1 MTLVDWGIMSD
12 EKLPLPTGY
21 QLSALD
27 PTYRETPWVPLDRL
41 RAEDPVHHDQ
51 QLGRYFLTRG
61 KEVSDLIKNR
71 ELNADPR
78 KANEGS
84 FSKTLYGNNSKEL
97 SILMLDDP
105 EHKRQ
110 RTLVLQAFNK
120 RSVDALLP
128 RIEAIAR
135 SLADDIEAAD
145 GPFDFVQL
153 FGSPL
158 PTTVMAELLGINPA
172 DRQDFRRWSLG
183 CMQALNP
190 FRTTEQTAL
199 YEESTT
205 VLADYLAREVD
216 KRRTAPTDDLIT
228 RLALAEEEGDTLT
241 TQDIVLLIRLL
252 LIAGNSTTT
261 DMLGAGVV
269 QLLKNPDQL
278 AKFRARPDLHDNAM
292 DEILRVEPPVTQVL
306 RSAHED
312 MNVHDKAIKKG
323 DTIHM
328 SLFGAHFD
336 PEMNP
341 DPHKFDIERS
351 RIQHF
356 AFGGGAH
363 YCLGAGLGKAQ
374 AKIALPM
381 LFARFPDLS
390 FSPGIEVK
398 HKIAPAFNGYGEI
411 WLTK

>member
-1 MTLVDWGIMSD
+1 MSD
-12 EKLPLPTGY
+12 EELPLPTGY

-41 RAEDPVHHDQ
+41 RSADPVHHDQ
-51 QLGRYFLTRG
+51 QLNRYFLTRG
-61 KEVSDLIKNR
+61 AEVSELIKNR
-71 ELNADPR
+71 DLNADPR
-78 KANEGS
+78 KANPGS
-84 FSKTLYGNNSKEL
+84 FSQTLYGNNSKEL

-128 RIEAIAR
+128 RIEEIAR
-135 SLADDIEAAD
+135 ALLDDIEAAE
-145 GPFDFVQL
+145 GEFDFVQL

-158 PTTVMAELLGINPA
+158 PTTVMAELIGVDPA
-172 DRQDFRRWSLG
+172 DRKDFRRWSLG

-190 FRTTEQTAL
+190 FRTPEQTAL

-205 VLADYLAREVD
+205 VLADYLAREAD
-216 KRRTAPTDDLIT
+216 KRRTVPRDDLMT
-228 RLALAEEEGDTLT
+228 RMVQAEEAGDSLT
-241 TQDIVLLIRLL
+241 TEDIVLLIRLL

-261 DMLGAGVV
+261 DMIGSGVV
-269 QLLKNPDQL
+269 QLLKNPEQL
-278 AKFRARPDLHDNAM
+278 AKFKTRPDLHDNAM
-292 DEILRVEPPVTQVL
+292 DEILRVEPPVAQVL
-306 RSAHED
+306 RSAHQD
-312 MNVHDKAIKKG
+312 MQVADKAVKQG

-328 SLFGAHFD
+328 SLFGVHFD
-336 PEMNP
+336 PALNP
-341 DPHKFDIERS
+341 DPQAFDIERKNV
-351 RIQHF
+351 QHF

-381 LFARFPDLS
+381 LFGRFPNLA
-390 FSPGIEVK
+390 FAPGREVK
-398 HKIAPAFNGYGEI
+398 HKVAPAFNGYGEI
-411 WLTK
+411 WLVK

>member
-1 MTLVDWGIMSD
+1 MSD
-12 EKLPLPTGY
+12 ETLPLPTGY

-27 PTYRETPWVPLDRL
+27 PTYRETPCVPLDRL
-41 RAEDPVHHDQ
+41 RAHDPVHHDQ

-61 KEVSDLIKNR
+61 REVSELIKNR

-78 KANEGS
+78 KANDGS

-128 RIEAIAR
+128 RIEAIAQ
-135 SLADDIEAAD
+135 SLTDDIEAAD

-216 KRRTAPTDDLIT
+216 KRRTAPSDDLIT
-228 RLALAEEEGDTLT
+228 RLALAEQEGDTLT

-278 AKFRARPDLHDNAM
+278 AKFRARRDLHDNAM

-312 MNVHDKAIKKG
+312 MHVHDKAIKKG

-341 DPHKFDIERS
+341 DPHKFDIERP

-390 FSPGIEVK
+390 FAPGIDVK

>member
-1 MTLVDWGIMSD
+1 MSEED
-12 EKLPLPTGY
+12 QPLPTGY

-27 PTYRETPWVPLDRL
+27 PVYRETPWVPLDRL
-41 RAEDPVHHDQ
+41 RAADPVHHDQ

-61 KEVSDLIKNR
+61 REVSELIKNR
-71 ELNADPR
+71 DLSADPR

-84 FSKTLYGNNSKEL
+84 FSKTLYGENSKEL

-105 EHKRQ
+105 EHRRQ
-110 RTLVLQAFNK
+110 RTLVQKAFNK
-120 RSVDALLP
+120 RSVELLLP
-128 RIEAIAR
+128 RIEAIAA
-135 SLADDIEAAD
+135 SLANGVEAEA
-145 GPFDFVQL
+145 GEFDFVAL

-158 PTTVMAELLGINPA
+158 PTMVMAELLGIDPA
-172 DRQDFRRWSLG
+172 DRKDFRRWSLG

-190 FRTTEQTAL
+190 FRTPEQTAF

-205 VLADYLAREVD
+205 ALADYMTREVEM
-216 KRRTAPTDDLIT
+216 RRTRPSEDLIT
-228 RLALAEEEGDTLT
+228 RLAQVEEDGDTLT
-241 TQDIVLLIRLL
+241 TRDIVLLIRLL

-269 QLLKNPDQL
+269 QLLKHPDQL
-278 AKFRARPDLHDNAM
+278 AKFRARPDLVDNAM
-292 DEILRVEPPVTQVL
+292 DEILRVEPPVSQVL
-306 RSAHED
+306 RSAHQD
-312 MNVHDKAIKKG
+312 MQVADKIIRKG

-328 SLFGAHFD
+328 SLFGVHYD

-341 DPHKFDIERS
+341 DPQSFDIERKNV
-351 RIQHF
+351 QHF

-381 LFARFPDLS
+381 LFARFPNLG
-390 FSPGIEVK
+390 FAPGREVK
-398 HKIAPAFNGYGEI
+398 HKVAPAFNGYGEV
-411 WLTK
+411 WLVK

>member
-1 MTLVDWGIMSD
+1 MSA
-12 EKLPLPTGY
+12 ETLPLPTGY

-27 PTYRETPWVPLDRL
+27 PIYRETPWVPLDRL
-41 RAEDPVHHDQ
+41 RADDPVHHDQ

-61 KEVSDLIKNR
+61 KEISDLIKNR

-110 RTLVLQAFNK
+110 RSLVLQAFNK

-128 RIEAIAR
+128 RIAQIAQ
-135 SLADDIEAAD
+135 SLADDIDVTD

-153 FGSPL
+153 FASPL
-158 PTTVMAELLGINPA
+158 PTMVMAELLGISPA

-216 KRRTAPTDDLIT
+216 KRRSAPTDDLIT
-228 RLALAEEEGDTLT
+228 RLALAEEAGDTLT

-278 AKFRARPDLHDNAM
+278 AKFRAHPDLHDNAM

-312 MNVHDKAIKKG
+312 MQVNDKAIKKG
-323 DTIHM
+323 DTIHL

-381 LFARFPDLS
+381 LFARFPELS
-390 FSPGIEVK
+390 FAPGIQVK

>member
-1 MTLVDWGIMSD
+1 MSD
-12 EKLPLPTGY
+12 EALPLPTGY

-128 RIEAIAR
+128 RIEAIAQ
-135 SLADDIEAAD
+135 SLADDIDAAD

-172 DRQDFRRWSLG
+172 DRHDFRRWSLG

-216 KRRTAPTDDLIT
+216 KRRAVPSDDLIT

-278 AKFRARPDLHDNAM
+278 AKFRSRPDLHDNAM

-312 MNVHDKAIKKG
+312 MQVNDKAIKKG

-341 DPHKFDIERS
+341 DPHKFDIERP

-381 LFARFPDLS
+381 LFARFPGLS
-390 FSPGIEVK
+390 FAPGIEVK

-411 WLTK
+411 WLSK

>member
-1 MTLVDWGIMSD
+1 MSD
-12 EKLPLPTGY
+12 DEMPLPTGY

-41 RAEDPVHHDQ
+41 REGDPVHHDQ

-78 KANEGS
+78 KANDGS

-128 RIEAIAR
+128 RIEEIALG
-135 SLADDIEAAD
+135 LADDIAAAE
-145 GPFDFVQL
+145 GEFDFVQL

-158 PTTVMAELLGINPA
+158 PTTVMAELLGIDSA
-172 DRQDFRRWSLG
+172 DRKDFRRWSLG

-190 FRTTEQTAL
+190 FRTPEQTTL

-205 VLADYLAREVD
+205 ELAEYLTREVNI
-216 KRRTAPTDDLIT
+216 RRTKPSDDLIT
-228 RLALAEEEGDTLT
+228 RLALAEEAGDTLT

-278 AKFRARPDLHDNAM
+278 AKFRSRPDLHDNAM

-306 RSAHED
+306 RSAHKD
-312 MNVHDKAIKKG
+312 MQVADKSVKQG

-328 SLFGAHFD
+328 SLFGVHFD
-336 PEMNP
+336 PGMNP
-341 DPHKFDIERS
+341 DPLKFDIERS
-351 RIQHF
+351 EIKHF

-381 LFARFPDLS
+381 LFERFPNLA
-390 FSPGIEVK
+390 FAPEREVK
-398 HKIAPAFNGYGEI
+398 HKIAPAFNGYSEI
-411 WLTK
+411 WLVK

>member
-1 MTLVDWGIMSD
+1 MSD
-12 EKLPLPTGY
+12 DEAPLPTGY

-27 PTYRETPWVPLDRL
+27 PVYRETPWVPLDRL
-41 RAEDPVHHDQ
+41 RAADPVHHDQ
-51 QLGRYFLTRG
+51 ALGRYFLTRG
-61 KEVSDLIKNR
+61 KEVSELIKNR
-71 ELNADPR
+71 DLNADPR
-78 KANEGS
+78 KANDGS

-120 RSVDALLP
+120 RAVDALSP
-128 RIEAIAR
+128 RIEEIAR
-135 SLADDIEAAD
+135 RLADDIEAAE
-145 GPFDFVQL
+145 GEFDFVQL

-158 PTTVMAELLGINPA
+158 PTTVMAELLGIDAA
-172 DRQDFRRWSLG
+172 DRADFRRWSLG

-190 FRTTEQTAL
+190 FRTPEQTAL

-205 VLADYLAREVD
+205 VLADYLAREAED
-216 KRRTAPTDDLIT
+216 RRSNPRDDFMT
-228 RLALAEEEGDTLT
+228 RMVQAEEAGDMLT
-241 TQDIVLLIRLL
+241 NEDIVLLIRLL

-261 DMLGAGVV
+261 DMIGSGMV

-278 AKFRARPDLHDNAM
+278 AKFKARPDLHDNAM
-292 DEILRVEPPVTQVL
+292 DEILRLEPPVSQVL
-306 RSAHED
+306 RSAHTD
-312 MNVHDKAIKKG
+312 MQVNDKAVKQG

-328 SLFGAHFD
+328 SLFGVHLD

-341 DPHKFDIERS
+341 NPQKFDIEREN
-351 RIQHF
+351 IQHF

-381 LFARFPDLS
+381 LFERFPNLA
-390 FSPGIEVK
+390 FAPGREVK
-398 HKIAPAFNGYGEI
+398 HKVAPAFNGYGEI
-411 WLTK
+411 WLVK

>member
-1 MTLVDWGIMSD
+1 MSD
-12 EKLPLPTGY
+12 ETLPLPTGY

-27 PTYRETPWVPLDRL
+27 PKYRETPWVPLDRL
-41 RAEDPVHHDQ
+41 RAEDPVHHDR

-84 FSKTLYGNNSKEL
+84 FSKTMYGNNSKEL

-128 RIEAIAR
+128 RIEAIAQ
-135 SLADDIEAAD
+135 SLADDIDAAD

-205 VLADYLAREVD
+205 VLAEYLAREVD
-216 KRRTAPTDDLIT
+216 KRRGAPTDDLIT

-278 AKFRARPDLHDNAM
+278 AKFRSRPDLHDNAM

-312 MNVHDKAIKKG
+312 MQVNDKAIKKG

-341 DPHKFDIERS
+341 DPHKFDIERP

-381 LFARFPDLS
+381 LFARFPSLR
-390 FSPGIEVK
+390 FAPGIEVK

>member
-1 MTLVDWGIMSD
+1 MSD
-12 EKLPLPTGY
+12 ETLPLPTGY
-21 QLSALD
+21 QRSALD
-27 PTYRETPWVPLDRL
+27 PVYRETPWVPLDRL
-41 RAEDPVHHDQ
+41 RAADPVHYDQ

-61 KEVSDLIKNR
+61 TEISDLIKNR

-110 RTLVLQAFNK
+110 RNLVLQAFNK

-128 RIEAIAR
+128 RIEQIAQ
-135 SLADDIEAAD
+135 SLADDIDAAD

-158 PTTVMAELLGINPA
+158 PTTVMAELLGIDPA
-172 DRQDFRRWSLG
+172 DRLDFRRWSLG

-190 FRTTEQTAL
+190 FRTSEQTAL
-199 YEESTT
+199 YEESTN
-205 VLADYLAREVD
+205 VLADYLTREVD
-216 KRRTAPTDDLIT
+216 KRRSAPTDDLIT
-228 RLALAEEEGDTLT
+228 RLALAEEAGDTLT

-312 MNVHDKAIKKG
+312 MQVNDKAIKKG
-323 DTIHM
+323 DTIHL

-336 PEMNP
+336 PDMNP
-341 DPHKFDIERS
+341 DPHKFDIERP

-381 LFARFPDLS
+381 LFARFPKLS
-390 FSPGIEVK
+390 FAPGIQVK

>member
-1 MTLVDWGIMSD
+1 MSD
-12 EKLPLPTGY
+12 DTPLPTGY

-27 PTYRETPWVPLDRL
+27 PTYREMPWVPLDRL
-41 RAEDPVHHDQ
+41 RSADPVHHDQ
-51 QLGRYFLTRG
+51 QLGRFFLTRG
-61 KEVSDLIKNR
+61 KEVSELIKNR

-128 RIEAIAR
+128 RIEEIAKG
-135 SLADDIEAAD
+135 LADEIEAAE
-145 GPFDFVQL
+145 GEFDFVQL

-158 PTTVMAELLGINPA
+158 PTTVMAELLGIDPA
-172 DRQDFRRWSLG
+172 DRKDFRRWSLG

-190 FRTTEQTAL
+190 FRTAEQTAL

-205 VLADYLAREVD
+205 VLADYLAREVEN
-216 KRRTAPTDDLIT
+216 RRSNPRDDLIT
-228 RLALAEEEGDTLT
+228 RLALAEEQGDTLT

-261 DMLGAGVV
+261 DMLGAGAV

-306 RSAHED
+306 RSAHQD
-312 MNVHDKAIKKG
+312 MQVADKSIKHG
-323 DTIHM
+323 DTMHM
-328 SLFGAHFD
+328 SLFGVHFD

-341 DPHKFDIERS
+341 DPLKFDIERKN
-351 RIQHF
+351 IQHF

-381 LFARFPDLS
+381 LFERFPNLAFAPDR
-390 FSPGIEVK
+390 EVK

-411 WLTK
+411 WLVK

>member
-1 MTLVDWGIMSD
+1 MSD
-12 EKLPLPTGY
+12 DTPLPTGY

-41 RAEDPVHHDQ
+41 RAADPVHHDQ

-61 KEVSDLIKNR
+61 KEVSELIKNR
-71 ELNADPR
+71 DLNADPR

-128 RIEAIAR
+128 RIAEIAN
-135 SLADDIEAAD
+135 SLADDIEAAA
-145 GPFDFVQL
+145 GEFDFVQL

-158 PTTVMAELLGINPA
+158 PTTVMAELLGINA
-172 DRQDFRRWSLG
+172 EDRKDFRRWSLG

-190 FRTTEQTAL
+190 FRTAEQTAL

-205 VLADYLAREVD
+205 VLADYLTREVEN
-216 KRRTAPTDDLIT
+216 RRANPRDDLIT
-228 RLALAEEEGDTLT
+228 RLAQAEEAGETLT

-278 AKFRARPDLHDNAM
+278 AKFKARPELHDNAM

-306 RSAHED
+306 RSAHQDIE
-312 MNVHDKAIKKG
+312 VADKSIKHG
-323 DTIHM
+323 DTMHM
-328 SLFGAHFD
+328 SLFGVHFD

-341 DPHKFDIERS
+341 DPLKFDIERQN
-351 RIQHF
+351 IQHF

-381 LFARFPDLS
+381 LFERFSNLAFAPER
-390 FSPGIEVK
+390 EVK

-411 WLTK
+411 WLVK

>member
-1 MTLVDWGIMSD
+1 MSD
-12 EKLPLPTGY
+12 DEAPLPTGY

-27 PTYRETPWVPLDRL
+27 PVYRETPWVPLDRL
-41 RAEDPVHHDQ
+41 RAADPVHHDQ
-51 QLGRYFLTRG
+51 ALGRYFLTRG
-61 KEVSDLIKNR
+61 KEVSELIKNR
-71 ELNADPR
+71 DLNADPR
-78 KANEGS
+78 KANDGS

-120 RSVDALLP
+120 RAVDALLP
-128 RIEAIAR
+128 RIEEIAR
-135 SLADDIEAAD
+135 RLADDIEAAE
-145 GPFDFVQL
+145 GEFDFVQL

-158 PTTVMAELLGINPA
+158 PTTVMAELLGIDPA
-172 DRQDFRRWSLG
+172 DRADFRRWSLG

-190 FRTTEQTAL
+190 FRTPEQTAL

-205 VLADYLAREVD
+205 VLADYLAREAED
-216 KRRTAPTDDLIT
+216 RRSNPRDDFMT
-228 RLALAEEEGDTLT
+228 RMVQAEEAGDMLT
-241 TQDIVLLIRLL
+241 NEDIVLLIRLL

-261 DMLGAGVV
+261 DMIGSGMV

-278 AKFRARPDLHDNAM
+278 AKFKARPDLHDNAM
-292 DEILRVEPPVTQVL
+292 DEILRLEPPVSQVL
-306 RSAHED
+306 RSAHTD
-312 MNVHDKAIKKG
+312 MQVNDKAVKQG

-328 SLFGAHFD
+328 SLFGVHLD
-336 PEMNP
+336 PAMNP
-341 DPHKFDIERS
+341 NPQKFDIEREN
-351 RIQHF
+351 IQHF

-381 LFARFPDLS
+381 LFERFPNLA
-390 FSPGIEVK
+390 FAPGREVK
-398 HKIAPAFNGYGEI
+398 HKVAPAFNGYGEI
-411 WLTK
+411 WLVK

>member
-1 MTLVDWGIMSD
+1 MSD
-12 EKLPLPTGY
+12 ETLPPPTGY

-27 PTYRETPWVPLDRL
+27 PIYRETPWVPLDRL

-61 KEVSDLIKNR
+61 KEVSELIKNR
-71 ELNADPR
+71 DLNADPR
-78 KANEGS
+78 MANEGS

-128 RIEAIAR
+128 RIEQIAR

-153 FGSPL
+153 LGSPL

-205 VLADYLAREVD
+205 ALADYLAREVD
-216 KRRTAPTDDLIT
+216 KRRSAPTDDLIT

-269 QLLKNPDQL
+269 QLLKNPEQL
-278 AKFRARPDLHDNAM
+278 AKFKVRPDLHDNAM
-292 DEILRVEPPVTQVL
+292 EEILRVEPPVTQVL

-312 MNVHDKAIKKG
+312 MQVHDKAIKKG

-341 DPHKFDIERS
+341 DPHKFDIERP

-390 FSPGIEVK
+390 FAPGIEVK

>member
-1 MTLVDWGIMSD
+1 MSD
-12 EKLPLPTGY
+12 EDQPLPTGY

-41 RAEDPVHHDQ
+41 RAADPVHHDQ
-51 QLGRYFLTRG
+51 ALGRYFLTRG
-61 KEVSDLIKNR
+61 KEVSELIKNR
-71 ELNADPR
+71 DLNADPR

-84 FSKTLYGNNSKEL
+84 YSRMLHGNTSKEF

-128 RIEAIAR
+128 RIQEI
-135 SLADDIEAAD
+135 SQGLLDDIEAAE
-145 GPFDFVQL
+145 GEFDFVQL

-158 PTTVMAELLGINPA
+158 PTTVMAELLGINAA
-172 DRQDFRRWSLG
+172 DRKDFRRWSLG

-190 FRTTEQTAL
+190 FRTPEQTTL

-205 VLADYLAREVD
+205 VLADYLAREAEN
-216 KRRTAPTDDLIT
+216 RRSNPRDDLIT
-228 RLALAEEEGDTLT
+228 RMVQAEEAGDTLT
-241 TQDIVLLIRLL
+241 TEDIVLLIRLL

-261 DMLGAGVV
+261 DMIGSGVV
-269 QLLKNPDQL
+269 QLLKHPEQL
-278 AKFRARPDLHDNAM
+278 AKFKARPDLHDNAM

-306 RSAHED
+306 RSAHQD
-312 MNVHDKAIKKG
+312 MQVDDKAIGKG
-323 DTIHM
+323 NTIHM
-328 SLFGAHFD
+328 SLLGVHYD
-336 PEMNP
+336 PEVNP
-341 DPHKFDIERS
+341 DPHAFDIERQN
-351 RIQHF
+351 IQHF

-374 AKIALPM
+374 AKITLPM
-381 LFARFPDLS
+381 LFERFPNLA
-390 FSPGIEVK
+390 FAPGREVK
-398 HKIAPAFNGYGEI
+398 HKVAPAFNGYGEI
-411 WLTK
+411 WLVK